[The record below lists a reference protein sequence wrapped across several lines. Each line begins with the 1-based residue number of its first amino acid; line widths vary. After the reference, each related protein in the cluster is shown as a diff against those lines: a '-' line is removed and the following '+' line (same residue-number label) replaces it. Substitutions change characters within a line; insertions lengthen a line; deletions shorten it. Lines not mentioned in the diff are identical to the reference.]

1 MALLLE
7 KIFPAGLPY
16 SAESF
21 GLSPSRA
28 KMSLAAESRRNRRS
42 GAIADFGFLPKALT
56 ATCSRL
62 IESHHEVHGYSTLAE
77 ILWHGETR
85 DFIALHESVQQLFR
99 KASITRSGKK
109 ANECYV
115 TVATIILS
123 LEILASGFAGW
134 GERFPAARRRANLL
148 LGNYLPNSRTH
159 LTDTYL
165 YRRWGYSTAMLSA
178 GAPSSS

>member
-1 MALLLE
+1 MARNLLAFL
-7 KIFPAGLPY
+7 
-16 SAESF
+16 
-21 GLSPSRA
+21 PSRA

-42 GAIADFGFLPKALT
+42 GAIAEFGFLPKVLT
-56 ATCSRL
+56 ATCSQL
-62 IESHHEVHGYSTLAE
+62 IESHHQLHGYARLAD

-85 DFIALHESVQQLFR
+85 DFIAVHESLHQVFR

-115 TVATIILS
+115 TVATVILS

-165 YRRWGYSTAMLSA
+165 YRHWGYSSAMLPN